1 MTLQISQ
8 RGNEYL
14 RAAQTLLRTAK
25 TMADQAI
32 AGQLKAA
39 EDYERRAEKGFAM
52 MQPKH
57 WPDRLLKRAGINFA
71 RSLRFR
77 SSWRIPVA

>member
-32 AGQLKAA
+32 SVSSRLLPRTASGEL
-39 EDYERRAEKGFAM
+39 RRLRAM

-57 WPDRLLKRAGINFA
+57 WPGRLLKRAGINFA
-71 RSLRFR
+71 HGLRFR
-77 SSWRIPVA
+77 SS